1 MAGKRLTFAR
11 MFKNACNFLYMP
23 FENQGT
29 PEKAVCVITNSDQRG
44 SIEFWRCGPP
54 PLVSA
59 ASTPIAGSNQIPYE
73 SLVVSFSI
81 ATIQTQLLS
90 PRSCPQLVLSS
101 KLVPSQCADTS
112 VTGKGNFLE
121 TMMMLCPARL
131 AGSWRQARGR
141 RLVRIAIQRSGE
153 LFLFHRCSPKLK
165 LVAQQEQLI
174 PAAMRVMTF
183 QALSPDDRNMLP
195 QRSRFIMAC

>member
-1 MAGKRLTFAR
+1 MRATFCTCLLKGKELQ
-11 MFKNACNFLYMP
+11 KSLYAASP
-23 FENQGT
+23 
-29 PEKAVCVITNSDQRG
+29 NSDQRG
-44 SIEFWRCGPP
+44 GIEFWRCGPP

-59 ASTPIAGSNQIPYE
+59 PSTPIAGRNPIPYE
-73 SLVVSFSI
+73 PLVVSFSI

-90 PRSCPQLVLSS
+90 PRSRPQLVLSS

-121 TMMMLCPARL
+121 TMMLCPARL